1 MLESEDIPKI
11 VQENLDHMDELFVHI
26 LNEMLEASRKAGD
39 LEKSS
44 KLGQISD
51 VIKQASAP
59 PPEIQF
65 IEDLLDAPDD
75 GARQQI
81 MDENKGKITDEF
93 LQILSNLMAQVTDS
107 SQDPELV
114 ERLKAVNRQVLRY
127 SMQANLRGG

>member
-1 MLESEDIPKI
+1 
-11 VQENLDHMDELFVHI
+11 
-26 LNEMLEASRKAGD
+26 